1 MTVIDVNT
9 GNTPAR
15 STGGDILKIN
25 LEAAHEVARSFPCG
39 IFPVIIIVDFI
50 DMESKEDQE
59 TLMRTLG
66 EELSRDP
73 VKTILVDMTRL
84 GLVEITR
91 KKVRRPLHEIL

>member
-1 MTVIDVNT
+1 MRWR
-9 GNTPAR
+9 A
-15 STGGDILKIN
+15 
-25 LEAAHEVARSFPCG
+25 SFPCG
-39 IFPVIIIVDFI
+39 IFP
-50 DMESKEDQE
+50 
-59 TLMRTLG
+59 